1 MDSVLAI
8 DAGARDRYTMYIWAF
23 EIVAVSVGAFVATV
37 SDINLKMVSS
47 LVEIVR

>member
-1 MDSVLAI
+1 MTI
-8 DAGARDRYTMYIWAF
+8 DAGARDCYTMYIWAF
-23 EIVAVSVGAFVATV
+23 EIVAVSVWAFVATM

>member
-1 MDSVLAI
+1 LTV

-37 SDINLKMVSS
+37 SDINLKMVNS